1 MVRKR
6 GDIHS
11 IYHSPPKF
19 HFRENAV
26 HQVNSFFRFGS
37 LVRSYALNIKRYLIH
52 ILPTMVSQ
60 RRRYALA
67 ASCLA
72 AAVALGN
79 AFTNN
84 GELEG
89 MRRSLGE

>member
-1 MVRKR
+1 
-6 GDIHS
+6 
-11 IYHSPPKF
+11 
-19 HFRENAV
+19 
-26 HQVNSFFRFGS
+26 
-37 LVRSYALNIKRYLIH
+37 
-52 ILPTMVSQ
+52 MVSQ

-84 GELEG
+84 GEFEG
-89 MRRSLGE
+89 MDESLGICLERVRKIDKACHELKNERGVSAELRCSRV